1 MRTFKD
7 DYIALCIGRMMDAD
21 LDAVANM
28 QIIEKIAR
36 KNRCVPVIA
45 SLRNAKQMLEIA
57 EIGHDYFTISPDVA
71 RDLFNSKL
79 TDGAAIAFEEAAKL
93 NDT

>member
-1 MRTFKD
+1 MRAFKD

-36 KNRCVPVIA
+36 KNRCVPTIA
-45 SLRNAKQMLEIA
+45 SLRHAKQILEIA
-57 EIGHDYFTISPDVA
+57 QMGHDCFTVSPDVA
-71 RDLFNSKL
+71 RDLFKGEF
-79 TDGAAIAFEEAAKL
+79 TYRAAADFETAAKL

>member
-1 MRTFKD
+1 M
-7 DYIALCIGRMMDAD
+7 
-21 LDAVANM
+21 ANM

-36 KNRCVPVIA
+36 KNKCIPVIA

-57 EIGHDYFTISPDVA
+57 EIGHDCFTISPDVA

-79 TDGAAIAFEEAAKL
+79 TDGAAIAFEEAANWDAK
-93 NDT
+93 